1 MLIEGFTNQ
10 EVAGLL
16 VGLALT
22 VLGYLSYK
30 AEARSAKEAAE
41 NVAVAL
47 IPADASLEL
56 TASAVEEFY
65 DLLKDL
71 SIPKIFATS
80 GIALILWSVGLI
92 DVSLS
97 TGS

>member
-10 EVAGLL
+10 EFAGLL

-41 NVAVAL
+41 NVAAAL

-71 SIPKIFATS
+71 SIPKIFAIS

>member
-10 EVAGLL
+10 ELVGLL
-16 VGLALT
+16 VGLALA

-30 AEARSAKEAAE
+30 AEVRNAKEAAE
-41 NVAVAL
+41 NVAAAL

-71 SIPKIFATS
+71 SIPKIFAIS